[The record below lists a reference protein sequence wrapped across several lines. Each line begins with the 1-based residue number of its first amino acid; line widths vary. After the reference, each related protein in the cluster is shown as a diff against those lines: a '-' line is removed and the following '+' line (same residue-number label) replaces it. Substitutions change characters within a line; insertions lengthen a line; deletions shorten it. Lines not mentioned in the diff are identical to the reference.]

1 MFALSF
7 AIAAL
12 AAASSVVGFPTKRA
26 GAPSCA
32 NLGSIGF
39 TNSGPF
45 TLVAFDSAGNSMPL
59 VFREESV
66 LDGGDVAYV
75 ISVRAIRCR
84 GAGRRKLTFEPTVTQ
99 TDSSGNSNPFPT
111 LSLQDGRLIPMAMNG
126 TGARGNNVAD
136 GVPISFVTGSDVDPS
151 TGAQEYC
158 GAVRSMLP
166 SLETAFI

>member
-1 MFALSF
+1 MIALSF

-12 AAASSVVGFPTKRA
+12 AAASSVAGFPTKRA
-26 GAPSCA
+26 GGPSCA

-84 GAGRRKLTFEPTVTQ
+84 GAGRRKLTFERTV
-99 TDSSGNSNPFPT
+99 D
-111 LSLQDGRLIPMAMNG
+111 
-126 TGARGNNVAD
+126 AD
-136 GVPISFVTGSDVDPS
+136 GFFR
-151 TGAQEYC
+151 E
-158 GAVRSMLP
+158 L
-166 SLETAFI
+166 